1 MGCDYFIDKDL
12 YIYYK
17 NNKVTFINIDHE
29 KGYFYEIDI
38 DVDEEQ
44 YDKKYDECIREQL
57 KPRMKPI
64 IIYKNNNFINS
75 NLETKY
81 KKLIEDSINNKILNK
96 NIWEDIIKI
105 VKKESRYERD

>member
-1 MGCDYFIDKDL
+1 MHIHFLLIYNINKYFINIVYIMGCDYFIDKDL

-17 NNKVTFINIDHE
+17 NN
-29 KGYFYEIDI
+29 
-38 DVDEEQ
+38 
-44 YDKKYDECIREQL
+44 
-57 KPRMKPI
+57 
-64 IIYKNNNFINS
+64 NFINS
-75 NLETKY
+75 NLEKKY